1 MASKSKNQT
10 GSPFIEKA
18 SGDREKF
25 SQMKLRHSLRM
36 TGAKDSQMKLR
47 HSLRMTG
54 AKEELVDRVMEL
66 LQQVIVPGIT
76 TRKLQRKAFQILNRE
91 ASQFAARYN
100 LRRAVMSLGPS
111 GFPFEKLVAS
121 IFASQGYETEVGK
134 ISQGACISHEI
145 DVIAT
150 RQNKRMMVECKYH
163 NSYGKKCDVKVA
175 LYVYARS
182 LDLKRNSKDKKSAFD
197 KFWLATNTKFTLDAI
212 QYGECAGLQLLG
224 WDYPA
229 KKGIREL
236 ISLYRLYPITCLTTL
251 KVRDKKELLGKSV
264 ILCRD
269 LLETPDILPSLRLKT
284 AKIDRILQEIDNLSA
299 MNTH

>member
-1 MASKSKNQT
+1 MIGTMAFKSKNQT
-10 GSPFIEKA
+10 GSPFVEKA
-18 SGDREKF
+18 SGEREKF
-25 SQMKLRHSLRM
+25 SQTKLRR
-36 TGAKDSQMKLR
+36 
-47 HSLRMTG
+47 SLRMTG

-66 LQQVIVPGIT
+66 LQQQVYPGIT
-76 TRKLQRKAFQILNRE
+76 TRKLQHKAFQILNRE
-91 ASQFAARYN
+91 ANQFATHYN
-100 LRRAVMSLGPS
+100 LKRAVMSLGPS
-111 GFPFEKLVAS
+111 GFPFEKLVAA
-121 IFASQGYETEVGK
+121 IFASPGYETEADK
-134 ISQGACISHEI
+134 ISQRPCVSHEI

-150 RQNKRMMVECKYH
+150 RQNKRMLVECKYH

-182 LDLKRNSKDKKSAFD
+182 LDLKRDSKDNKSAFD

-236 ISLYRLYPITCLTTL
+236 ISLYQLYPITCLTTL
-251 KVRDKKELLGKSV
+251 KDRDKKELLEKSV

-269 LLETPDILPSLRLKT
+269 LLENPDILPSLRLKT
-284 AKIDRILQEIDNLSA
+284 AKIDQILQEAHHFMTLNA
-299 MNTH
+299 H